1 MTPNAK
7 IAKKRGRKE
16 KKERKRARR
25 RRRRRNG
32 DVLADPTA
40 LDPGRRVTQVAAHDP
55 SSSARLVFSH
65 CNPCF
70 CFFFSFF
77 SFFSDEHI
85 FSGIAIAVVVVGFFA
100 VVVVVVFFVMFLD
113 VNRVLET

>member
-16 KKERKRARR
+16 KKERKRERR

-32 DVLADPTA
+32 DVLADLAAP
-40 LDPGRRVTQVAAHDP
+40 DPGRRVTQVTACD
-55 SSSARLVFSH
+55 SGSSARPAFSH

-70 CFFFSFF
+70 WVFFFFPFF
-77 SFFSDEHI
+77 
-85 FSGIAIAVVVVGFFA
+85 
-100 VVVVVVFFVMFLD
+100 L
-113 VNRVLET
+113 L